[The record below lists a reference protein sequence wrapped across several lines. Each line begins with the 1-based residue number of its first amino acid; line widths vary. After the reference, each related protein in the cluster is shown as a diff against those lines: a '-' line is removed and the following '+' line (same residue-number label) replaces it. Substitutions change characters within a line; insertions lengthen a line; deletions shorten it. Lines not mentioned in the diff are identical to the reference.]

1 MLLHAGCLVDAG
13 APKSG
18 KYPWM
23 QLNLAA
29 LCFHGLQL
37 AAAFSYASSRAPPSS
52 DLVLALFDFRRFGI
66 DASLSSCFLLLSQ
79 CLLLLFLFL

>member
-1 MLLHAGCLVDAG
+1 MSILLHVERLVGAG
-13 APKSG
+13 APQSG

-23 QLNLAA
+23 HLDFAA

-37 AAAFSYASSRAPPSS
+37 VVAIPHASSRAPSSS

-66 DASLSSCFLLLSQ
+66 DASLSSCFLL
-79 CLLLLFLFL
+79 